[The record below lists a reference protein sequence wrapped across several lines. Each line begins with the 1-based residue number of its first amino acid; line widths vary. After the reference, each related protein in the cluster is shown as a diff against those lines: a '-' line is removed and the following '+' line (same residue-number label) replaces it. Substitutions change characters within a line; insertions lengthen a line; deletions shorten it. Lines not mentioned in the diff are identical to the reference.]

1 MSRDEVVDEGGPI
14 FAGHYYNFSKRLGVG
29 VAAVSGVTIK
39 GNQVI
44 GPWETSVAVAG
55 ANHLV
60 TPRHSILSNLGA
72 FSAL

>member
-14 FAGHYYNFSKRLGVG
+14 FASHYNFRKRHGVG

-60 TPRHSILSNLGA
+60 TPRYSISSNLGA